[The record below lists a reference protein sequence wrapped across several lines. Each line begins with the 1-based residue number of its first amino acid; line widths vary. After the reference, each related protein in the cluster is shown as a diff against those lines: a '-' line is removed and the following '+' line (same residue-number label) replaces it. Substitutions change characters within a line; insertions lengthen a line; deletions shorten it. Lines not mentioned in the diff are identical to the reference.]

1 MDVLVPVLL
10 LVPLLCATPPDRVEL
25 VFGGDVIPHGEV
37 KEAAADHARYAQDAA
52 GPARTL
58 NHEGWDHVFG
68 PIANVLRSAD
78 LAMVN
83 LETPVS
89 GDPRART
96 APLRFDAPPALLH
109 ALAAAG
115 VDVVSLANNH
125 AFDQRRA
132 GIPATWRQ
140 LAGAGLRG
148 VGSGPSE
155 AAAWEPLLVETHGM
169 RLGFLS
175 FTRLLNGASNPSEP
189 DVSPHVAYVPYPR
202 KAKVSGLP
210 PEMAVE
216 LVRAAARRC
225 DALIVA
231 IHWGTEYSHTP
242 RPEDRKLARALL
254 EAGALAIIGHH
265 PHVLQ
270 PIESYRTRSGRDT
283 LVAFSLGNLI
293 ANQDRH
299 YIHGPRS
306 EERGN
311 KRDSV
316 LLRLSLSRPQPGGPV
331 SLEGM
336 SVLPVW
342 IENNHHVAR
351 GQRQVPR
358 HIQPVLLDEELQA
371 IHQRL
376 VTLSVRALTEPR
388 ERLRE
393 RTALERRL
401 DLARRRRELILRV
414 TQPSSVGGGQAGSGR
429 RPAGAGQRGGRGL
442 VPW

>member
-1 MDVLVPVLL
+1 VFAPVLL
-10 LVPLLCATPPDRVEL
+10 LFPLLCATPSERVQL

-37 KEAAADHARYAQDAA
+37 KEAAADHARRALDDA

-58 NHEGWDHVFG
+58 NNEGWDHVFG
-68 PIANVLRSAD
+68 PLADVLRTAD
-78 LAMVN
+78 VAMVN

-96 APLRFDAPPALLH
+96 APFRFDAPPALLH

-132 GIPATWRQ
+132 GIPATWKH
-140 LAGAGLRG
+140 LAEAGLQG

-155 AAAWEPLLVETHGM
+155 AAAWEPLLVEKKGM

-175 FTRLLNGASNPSEP
+175 FTRWLNGARNPGDP
-189 DVSPHVAYVPYPR
+189 DVSPHVAYVPYVG
-202 KAKVSGLP
+202 KAGGSWRAP
-210 PEMAVE
+210 AAAVE

-225 DALIVA
+225 DALIIT

-242 RPEDRKLARALL
+242 HPEDRKLAHALL

-270 PIESYRTRSGRDT
+270 PIESYRTTSGRDT
-283 LVAFSLGNLI
+283 LIAFSLGNLL

-299 YIHGPRS
+299 YLHGRQA
-306 EERGN
+306 EENGN
-311 KRDSV
+311 KRDSL
-316 LLRLSLSRPQPGGPV
+316 LLRLSLVRPQPGAPV
-331 SLEGM
+331 SLEEKAI
-336 SVLPVW
+336 LPVW
-342 IENNHHVAR
+342 IENNHYAAR
-351 GQRQVPR
+351 GRHQVAR
-358 HIQPVLLDEELQA
+358 HIQPVLLDEELRA
-371 IHQRL
+371 ITSRL
-376 VTLSVRALTEPR
+376 VTLTARAVTQPR
-388 ERLRE
+388 EVRQE

-401 DLARRRRELILRV
+401 DLARSRRESIFRIAL
-414 TQPSSVGGGQAGSGR
+414 PPGGDAGPAESGK
-429 RPAGAGQRGGRGL
+429 RPAG
-442 VPW
+442 